1 MAKREDYQKLEK
13 FIRNF
18 VNNLSRYIKV
28 DEVVLFGSYARGN
41 PREDSDVDL
50 LFISPDFT
58 GMGSWERLSLLGK
71 AYTDY
76 TFASDYFGLTPE
88 EYKNASPLTTIGEVK
103 ETGKVVYSIEG

>member
-1 MAKREDYQKLEK
+1 MDKKQSHQKLEK

-18 VNNLSRYIKV
+18 VDNLSRYIKV
-28 DEVVLFGSYARGN
+28 DEVILFGSYARGN

-50 LFISPDFT
+50 LFISSDFA
-58 GMGSWERLSLLGK
+58 GMGSLERLSLLGK

-88 EYKNASPLTTIGEVK
+88 EYRDASPLTTISEVK
-103 ETGKVVYSIEG
+103 ETGKVVYPF